1 MVVLLIVAVI
11 GAGTIG
17 SAVARNLAR
26 SSRGD
31 HVIAT
36 DVRVELLEDLKKVGV
51 DVTIDNR
58 RAAKEAD
65 VIILC
70 VKPRDA
76 RYVIE
81 EIRSEVKD
89 KLVISVAAAISLKLL
104 RKAAPEARLVRAM
117 PNLAVLVQESFTA
130 YCASPEVTGEDKVVA
145 ERLLGMLGKV
155 VEIDETQMDA
165 ITALSGCSP
174 AYLSVVIEALVRAGV
189 GVGLP
194 KDLAL
199 AASAQTMIGTGRLIL
214 DAQKEPSEIRAVV
227 ATPGGV
233 TEEGLKEMS
242 KYPVEQAFISA
253 VKVGIEKSKSITEGL
268 AEKETSMK

>member
-1 MVVLLIVAVI
+1 LIVAVI

-145 ERLLGMLGKV
+145 ERLLGILGKV

-189 GVGLP
+189 SVGLP

>member
-11 GAGTIG
+11 GAGAIG

-31 HVIAT
+31 RVIAT
-36 DVRVELLEDLKKVGV
+36 DVRVELLEDLKKAGV

-189 GVGLP
+189 SVGLP